1 METNNK
7 ELNMREV
14 SMKDMEKVSGAISRM
29 NTLPEETIQQK

>member
-14 SMKDMEKVSGAISRM
+14 SMKDMEKVSGGDKQDEYIARRDH
-29 NTLPEETIQQK
+29 TTK